1 MNNPSAKSWFND
13 LLKIFVV
20 SESTQWFVRV
30 TSFLQTIVIILLENL
45 SGVLQQLAIP
55 KQMYKYIAVVFI
67 TNLPQ
72 TSIDFDTIWVV
83 VDYLTKTTHFFAIK
97 GTIKIEKLTNISERQ
112 SDYTVC
118 QYLSSRI
125 EIVNLHPYFG
135 CHYKGPQEPNLI

>member
-55 KQMYKYIAVVFI
+55 K
-67 TNLPQ
+67 
-72 TSIDFDTIWVV
+72 
-83 VDYLTKTTHFFAIK
+83 
-97 GTIKIEKLTNISERQ
+97 
-112 SDYTVC
+112 
-118 QYLSSRI
+118 
-125 EIVNLHPYFG
+125 
-135 CHYKGPQEPNLI
+135 